1 MASLLLPIIYLAFI
15 SLGLPD
21 ALLGAAWPTMYPQLG
36 AQVSWAGGV
45 SMIISACTILSALAS
60 DRLNERLGTGRV
72 TAISVATT
80 AAALFGFSF
89 CHAFWQLCLWA
100 IPYGLGAGSVDA
112 ALNNY
117 VALHYKSRHM
127 SWLHCMWGVGAS
139 LGPVIMGQAL
149 AGSGWQGGYR
159 IIGILQVVL
168 TVVLLFSLPLMMTQV
183 LEVLFN
189 LSDVAIAGKFA
200 DYLALG
206 AVGSTTLLVS
216 LFTGLLI
223 GIGSGVNVVVA
234 RGLGLGS
241 HEDVEKTIHTSLLIC
256 SGIGIV
262 VCLVC
267 LLLAKPMLLLLNTK
281 EELLPGAVGYLRIY
295 ALGMPAMAVYNFGNG
310 VLSAAGDTKRP
321 LLYLSIAGVV
331 NVALNLFFVIQCHMA
346 ALGVATASAIAQW
359 LSALL
364 IMRHLMSQKDACGVH
379 LKKLGID
386 KAAAKRVLMIGI
398 PSGLQNAIFA
408 LANLFVQIG
417 VNSFD
422 SVMVSGSSAAAN
434 ADTLIFNMM
443 SAFYTGCAT
452 FVSRNWGAGKTDR
465 ILKSYRIV
473 LLYSFLVGSICGGL
487 LLLFGDKFL
496 GLFANEADV
505 IAAGMQRLKIMG
517 FSFGV
522 SALMDAS
529 IAASRGIGR
538 SIVPTI
544 IVIMGS
550 CVFRVIWVYTVFAY
564 FGTIPSLFLLYI
576 FSWAITGI
584 AEWAYFRHS
593 YKKYI
598 LHGQIW

>member
-1 MASLLLPIIYLAFI
+1 M
-15 SLGLPD
+15 
-21 ALLGAAWPTMYPQLG
+21 
-36 AQVSWAGGV
+36 
-45 SMIISACTILSALAS
+45 C
-60 DRLNERLGTGRV
+60 RERLF
-72 TAISVATT
+72 
-80 AAALFGFSF
+80 LFGVFHRLSFDLYSILHNFYVGNPIKKWQQQGLWKDVRRDILYDRERKNVEKEEHMMEKNGKKSLFSIEITTGS
-89 CHAFWQLCLWA
+89 LWKN
-100 IPYGLGAGSVDA
+100 I
-112 ALNNY
+112 
-117 VALHYKSRHM
+117 
-127 SWLHCMWGVGAS
+127 
-139 LGPVIMGQAL
+139 
-149 AGSGWQGGYR
+149 
-159 IIGILQVVL
+159 
-168 TVVLLFSLPLMMTQV
+168 LLFSLPLMMTQV

-364 IMRHLMSQKDACGVH
+364 IMRHLMSQKDACRVH
-379 LKKLGID
+379 LKKLCID

-408 LANLFVQIG
+408 VANLFVQIG

-538 SIVPTI
+538 SIIPTI

>member
-1 MASLLLPIIYLAFI
+1 MLGKPRHQMDMCHGSLADKILKFAIPLMAS
-15 SLGLPD
+15 S
-21 ALLGAAWPTMYPQLG
+21 
-36 AQVSWAGGV
+36 
-45 SMIISACTILSALAS
+45 
-60 DRLNERLGTGRV
+60 
-72 TAISVATT
+72 
-80 AAALFGFSF
+80 
-89 CHAFWQLCLWA
+89 
-100 IPYGLGAGSVDA
+100 
-112 ALNNY
+112 
-117 VALHYKSRHM
+117 
-127 SWLHCMWGVGAS
+127 
-139 LGPVIMGQAL
+139 
-149 AGSGWQGGYR
+149 
-159 IIGILQVVL
+159 ILQ
-168 TVVLLFSLPLMMTQV
+168 LLF
-183 LEVLFN
+183 N
-189 LSDVAIAGKFA
+189 AADVIVVGRFAGKES
-200 DYLALG
+200 LA
-206 AVGSTTLLVS
+206 AVGSTTS
-216 LFTGLLI
+216 LINLLI
-223 GIGSGVNVVVA
+223 ALFVGLSVGTNVVVA
-234 RGLGLGS
+234 RNLGGKRHDMVSKAVHTSILMALVSGAVLAVFGAIMS
-241 HEDVEKTIHTSLLIC
+241 HQLLVWMSSPEDVINLSTL
-256 SGIGIV
+256 
-262 VCLVC
+262 
-267 LLLAKPMLLLLNTK
+267 
-281 EELLPGAVGYLRIY
+281 YLRIY
-295 ALGMPAMAVYNFGNG
+295 FLGMPATMAYNFG
-310 VLSAAGDTKRP
+310 AAILRAQGDTQRP
-321 LLYLSIAGVV
+321 LFYLIIAGVV

-386 KAAAKRVLMIGI
+386 KASAKRVLMIGI

-408 LANLFVQIG
+408 VANLFVQIG

-538 SIVPTI
+538 SIIPTI

>member
-1 MASLLLPIIYLAFI
+1 MSENTQKKARSIEMVTGSLWKNIF
-15 SLGLPD
+15 
-21 ALLGAAWPTMYPQLG
+21 
-36 AQVSWAGGV
+36 
-45 SMIISACTILSALAS
+45 
-60 DRLNERLGTGRV
+60 
-72 TAISVATT
+72 
-80 AAALFGFSF
+80 
-89 CHAFWQLCLWA
+89 
-100 IPYGLGAGSVDA
+100 
-112 ALNNY
+112 
-117 VALHYKSRHM
+117 
-127 SWLHCMWGVGAS
+127 
-139 LGPVIMGQAL
+139 
-149 AGSGWQGGYR
+149 
-159 IIGILQVVL
+159 
-168 TVVLLFSLPLMMTQV
+168 LFSIPLMCSQL
-183 LEVLFN
+183 LEVVFN
-189 LSDVAIAGKFA
+189 LSDVAVVGRFA
-200 DYLALG
+200 DYKALG
-206 AVGSTTLLVS
+206 AVGSTTLLVT
-216 LFTGLLI
+216 LFVGFLI
-223 GIGSGVNVVVA
+223 GMGSGVNVRTA
-234 RGLGLGS
+234 HALGS
-241 HEDVEKTIHTSLLIC
+241 GNLQNTEDTIHSALILCALMGLL
-256 SGIGIV
+256 V
-262 VCLVC
+262 
-267 LLLAKPMLLLLNTK
+267 
-281 EELLPGAVGYLRIY
+281 GAVCFFFSGGMLKLLHTKDDLIGQASLYLKIY
-295 ALGMPAMAVYNFGNG
+295 AIGLPAMGVYNFGNG
-310 VLSAAGDTKRP
+310 VLSARGDTKRP
-321 LLYLSIAGVV
+321 LYYLAAAGVL
-331 NVALNLFFVIQCHMA
+331 NVILNLFFVIVLHMA
-346 ALGVATASAIAQW
+346 AAGVATATAIAQYV
-359 LSALL
+359 SAML
-364 IMRHLMSQKDACGVH
+364 IMVH
-379 LKKLGID
+379 LLRRKDECHVSLKKIRFHKKACID
-386 KAAAKRVLMIGI
+386 ILVIGI
-398 PSGLQNAIFA
+398 PAGIQNAIFA
-408 LANLFVQIG
+408 IANLFVQIG
-417 VNSFD
+417 VNSFY

>member
-1 MASLLLPIIYLAFI
+1 MRLHIHGVHVPNRKNTAELAALRLPIPETVEIPMSMHI
-15 SLGLPD
+15 
-21 ALLGAAWPTMYPQLG
+21 GAPAIPVVKPGDSVRVGQLIG
-36 AQVSWAGGV
+36 KAGGFV
-45 SMIISACTILSALAS
+45 SAPVYAS
-60 DRLNERLGTGRV
+60 VSGTVKKIGQQVGSGGRLMQTV
-72 TAISVATT
+72 VI
-80 AAALFGFSF
+80 AADGKQEPDPELQPPKLETMQDFLDAVRASGMV
-89 CHAFWQLCLWA
+89 
-100 IPYGLGAGSVDA
+100 GLGGAGF
-112 ALNNY
+112 
-117 VALHYKSRHM
+117 
-127 SWLHCMWGVGAS
+127 
-139 LGPVIMGQAL
+139 PT
-149 AGSGWQGGYR
+149 
-159 IIGILQVVL
+159 VVKL
-168 TVVLLFSLPLMMTQV
+168 TVKNLEQVQAVIINGAECEPYITSDTRTMLDRSDELM
-183 LEVLFN
+183 E
-189 LSDVAIAGKFA
+189 
-200 DYLALG
+200 G
-206 AVGSTTLLVS
+206 AV
-216 LFTGLLI
+216 
-223 GIGSGVNVVVA
+223 N
-234 RGLGLGS
+234 
-241 HEDVEKTIHTSLLIC
+241 
-256 SGIGIV
+256 
-262 VCLVC
+262 
-267 LLLAKPMLLLLNTK
+267 
-281 EELLPGAVGYLRIY
+281 YLQIY
-295 ALGMPAMAVYNFGNG
+295 SLGMPAMAVYNFGNG

-379 LKKLGID
+379 LKKLCID

-550 CVFRVIWVYTVFAY
+550 CVFRVIWVYTVFTY